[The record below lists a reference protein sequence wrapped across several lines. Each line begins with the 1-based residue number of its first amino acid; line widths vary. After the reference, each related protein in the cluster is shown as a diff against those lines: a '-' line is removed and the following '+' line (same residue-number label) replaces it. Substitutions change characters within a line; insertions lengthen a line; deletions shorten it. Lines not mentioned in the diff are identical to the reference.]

1 MVNESMRRTKI
12 IATLGPATDE
22 EGAVEQLIRAGADV
36 FRLNFSHGDADE
48 QRRRVKMVR
57 EASRLVGKH
66 VGILGDLQ
74 GPKIRIRRFKE
85 GRVQLT
91 EGQVFVLD
99 SSLDGNSG
107 DETTVGVAYQSLADD
122 VRPGNVLLLDD
133 GHVSMLVEKV
143 ESPRIVCRVQV
154 GGELS
159 NQKGINLHGGGLSA
173 PALTEKDRV
182 DILLAAELEIDWM
195 AVSFVRSAADIDEA
209 RDLLRDAGCGA
220 HLVAKIERSEA
231 VVNLES
237 IIDASDAVMVARG
250 DLGVEVGYASLTSL
264 QKRIIKTTRTRH
276 KVVIT
281 ATQMMESMIH
291 SQIPTR
297 AEVSDVANAVMDG
310 TDAVML
316 SAESAVGDFPVKAV
330 AAMAEIC
337 LGAEAHDLV
346 SGRRNGRDRHFQN
359 VDEAV
364 AMAVMHTTAHMD
376 VAAIVALTESGSTA
390 RWMSRIRSD
399 IPIFAF
405 TRHKETRRRVTLY
418 RGVYPV
424 YFDITDTNAERL
436 HQDMFNKLI
445 DLHKVDPG
453 DLLVFTQGDLTGIS
467 GGTNSMKIL
476 CVTGSD
482 QPVNSH
488 NGRIND

>member
-1 MVNESMRRTKI
+1 MTDQTIRRTKI
-12 IATLGPATDE
+12 IATLGPATDKP
-22 EGAVEQLIRAGADV
+22 GVVERLINAGADV

-48 QRRRVKMVR
+48 QRRRVQMVR
-57 EASRLVGKH
+57 EASKVAGKH
-66 VGILGDLQ
+66 IGILGDLQ
-74 GPKIRIRRFKE
+74 GPKIRIRRFKN
-85 GRVQLT
+85 GPVQL
-91 EGQVFVLD
+91 EENQSFILD
-99 SSLDGNSG
+99 SSLMGESG
-107 DETTVGVAYQSLADD
+107 DETQVGVAYENLAND
-122 VRPGNVLLLDD
+122 VSPGNVLLLDD
-133 GHVSMLVEKV
+133 GHLSMLVEKV
-143 ESPRIVCRVQV
+143 EKPRIYCKVLV

-159 NQKGINLHGGGLSA
+159 NNKGINLHGGGLSA
-173 PALTEKDRV
+173 PALTDKDRE

-195 AVSFVRSAADIDEA
+195 AVSFVSTEDDIHEA
-209 RDLLRDAGCGA
+209 RRLLREAGCDA

-231 VVNLES
+231 VRNLES

-250 DLGVEVGYASLTSL
+250 DLGVEVGYAALTSL

-346 SGRRNGRDRHFQN
+346 SGRSKSRDEHFES

-364 AMAVMHTTAHMD
+364 AMAVMYTTAHMD
-376 VAAIVALTESGSTA
+376 VAAIVALTESGATA

-405 TRHKETRRRVTLY
+405 TRHKSTRRRVTLY

-445 DLHKVDPG
+445 DLHEVDPG

-476 CVTGSD
+476 RVTS
-482 QPVNSH
+482 Q
-488 NGRIND
+488 

>member
-1 MVNESMRRTKI
+1 MTDQTIRRTKI
-12 IATLGPATDE
+12 IATLGPATDKPE
-22 EGAVEQLIRAGADV
+22 VVERLINAGADV

-48 QRRRVKMVR
+48 QRRRVKLVR
-57 EASRLVGKH
+57 EASKRAGKH
-66 VGILGDLQ
+66 IGILGDLQ
-74 GPKIRIRRFKE
+74 GPKIRIRRFKNGSVHLKE
-85 GRVQLT
+85 DQS
-91 EGQVFVLD
+91 FVLD
-99 SSLDGNSG
+99 SSLMGESG
-107 DETTVGVAYQSLADD
+107 DETQVGVAYENLAND
-122 VRPGNVLLLDD
+122 VKAGNVLLLDD
-133 GHVSMLVEKV
+133 GHLSMLVEKV
-143 ESPRIVCRVQV
+143 EKPRIYCKVLV
-154 GGELS
+154 GGNLS
-159 NQKGINLHGGGLSA
+159 NNKGINLQGGGLSA
-173 PALTEKDRV
+173 PALTDKDRE

-195 AVSFVRSAADIDEA
+195 AVSFVSTADDIHEA
-209 RDLLRDAGCGA
+209 RRLLREAGCGA

-231 VVNLES
+231 VTNLES

-250 DLGVEVGYASLTSL
+250 DLGVEVGYAALTSL

-316 SAESAVGDFPVKAV
+316 SAESAIGDFPVKAV

-337 LGAEAHDLV
+337 LGAEAHDLA
-346 SGRRNGRDRHFQN
+346 SGRTKSRDERFES

-364 AMAVMHTTAHMD
+364 AMAVMYTTAHMN
-376 VAAIVALTESGSTA
+376 VAAIVALTESGATA

-405 TRHKETRRRVTLY
+405 TRHKDTRRRVTLY

-424 YFDITDTNAERL
+424 HFDITHNDAERL

-445 DLHKVDPG
+445 DLHEVDPG

-476 CVTGSD
+476 RVTS
-482 QPVNSH
+482 Q
-488 NGRIND
+488 

>member
-1 MVNESMRRTKI
+1 MTDETIRRTKI
-12 IATLGPATDE
+12 IATLGPATDSPE
-22 EGAVEQLIRAGADV
+22 VLEQLIEAGADV
-36 FRLNFSHGDADE
+36 FRLNFSHGGPDE
-48 QRRRVKMVR
+48 HKRRVQLVR
-57 EASRLVGKH
+57 DASHKVGKH
-66 VGILGDLQ
+66 IGILGDLQ
-74 GPKIRIRRFKE
+74 GPKIRIQRFKDGPVE
-85 GRVQLT
+85 LK
-91 EGQVFVLD
+91 EGQPFVLD
-99 SSLDGNSG
+99 SSLDSDAG
-107 DETTVGVAYQSLADD
+107 DASQVGVAYENLPDD
-122 VRPGNVLLLDD
+122 VKPGNVLLLDD
-133 GHVSMLVEKV
+133 GHLSMVVDAVEK
-143 ESPRIVCRVQV
+143 PRILCTVQV

-159 NQKGINLHGGGLSA
+159 NHKGINLHGGGLSA
-173 PALTEKDRV
+173 PALTEKDRE
-182 DILLAAELEIDWM
+182 DIQLAAELEIDWM
-195 AVSFVRSAADIDEA
+195 AVSFVRKAEDLDEA
-209 RDLLRDAGCGA
+209 RQLLRAAGSEA

-231 VVNLES
+231 VANLES

-337 LGAEAHDLV
+337 VGAEAHDLI
-346 SGRRNGRDRHFQN
+346 SGRSKRRDEHFEHI
-359 VDEAV
+359 DEAV
-364 AMAVMHTTAHMD
+364 AMAVMYMSAHMD
-376 VAAIVALTESGSTA
+376 IAAIVALTESGSTA

-405 TRHKETRRRVTLY
+405 TRHKATRRRVTLY

-424 YFDITDTNAERL
+424 FFDGKHTDAESL
-436 HQDMFNKLI
+436 HQDMFNKLL
-445 DLHKVDPG
+445 DLHQVDPG
-453 DLLVFTQGDLTGIS
+453 DLLVFTQGDLKGIS

-476 CVTGSD
+476 RVTSE
-482 QPVNSH
+482 
-488 NGRIND
+488 

>member
-1 MVNESMRRTKI
+1 MRRTKI
-12 IATLGPATDE
+12 IATLGPATDTPDVIE
-22 EGAVEQLIRAGADV
+22 DLIRAGADV
-36 FRLNFSHGDADE
+36 FRLNFSHGSADE
-48 QRRRVKMVR
+48 QRRRVQMVR
-57 EASRLVGKH
+57 EASNRAGKH

-74 GPKIRIRRFKE
+74 GPKIRIRRFKDGPIQLEE
-85 GRVQLT
+85 GAK
-91 EGQVFVLD
+91 FVLD
-99 SSLDGNSG
+99 SSLGG
-107 DETTVGVAYQSLADD
+107 DAGDIHRVGVAYENLASD
-122 VRPGNVLLLDD
+122 VKPGDVLLLDD
-133 GHVSMLVEKV
+133 GHLEMVVESVEKPEIRCTV
-143 ESPRIVCRVQV
+143 RV

-173 PALTEKDRV
+173 PALTEKDKE
-182 DILLAAELEIDWM
+182 DLLLAVELEIDWL
-195 AVSFVRSAADIDEA
+195 AISFVSEAADIEEA
-209 RDLLRDAGCGA
+209 RRRLREAGSEA

-231 VVNLES
+231 VTNLES
-237 IIDASDAVMVARG
+237 IIEASDAVMVARG

-264 QKRIIKTTRTRH
+264 QKRIIKTTRRLH

-316 SAESAVGDFPVKAV
+316 SAESAVGDYPVKAV
-330 AAMAEIC
+330 ATMAEIC
-337 LGAEAHDLV
+337 IGAEAHNLTK
-346 SGRRNGRDRHFQN
+346 GRGRKRRDEHFEE

-364 AMAVMHTTAHMD
+364 AMAVMYMTAHMD
-376 VAAIVALTESGSTA
+376 IHAIVALTESGTTA

-405 TRHKETRRRVTLY
+405 TRHKATRRRVTLY

-424 YFDITDTNAERL
+424 FFDITHTNADCL
-436 HQDMFNKLI
+436 HQDMFNRLL
-445 DLHKVDPG
+445 DLHQINEG

-467 GGTNSMKIL
+467 GGTNSLKIL
-476 CVTGSD
+476 RVTSDQSVTGE
-482 QPVNSH
+482 
-488 NGRIND
+488 